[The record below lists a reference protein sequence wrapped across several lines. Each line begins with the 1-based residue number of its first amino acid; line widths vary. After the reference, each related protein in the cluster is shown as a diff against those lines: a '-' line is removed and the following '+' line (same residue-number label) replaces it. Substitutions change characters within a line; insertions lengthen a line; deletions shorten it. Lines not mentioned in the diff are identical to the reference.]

1 MDLQNFKSGK
11 YIKQIEYKSFSPEKI
26 YHGWIIS
33 SPEVNKL
40 LAEANRLIGELNA
53 FSQIIPDVDFFI
65 SMYILKEAT
74 TSSRIEG
81 TKTNMKEALIKE
93 EDINPENRDDW
104 AEVQNYIK
112 AINTSIKELDKLPI
126 SNRLLRNTHKTLLTG
141 VRGKYK
147 IPGEFRK
154 SQNWIGA
161 TLKDA
166 VFVPPHYS
174 EIQEL
179 MGDLEKFIN
188 DNEYPIPHLIKIA
201 IAHYQF
207 ETIHPFLD
215 GNGRLGRLL
224 ITLYLVSNNVLR
236 KPSLYL
242 SDFFEKNKTFYYDNL
257 MSARLNNNLTQWI
270 KFFLVGVIDTS
281 KESIQVFKDIIA
293 LKNNLE
299 LDKLPKLGSKIENG
313 RKLLKQLFQ
322 KPITDAKFVS
332 GYLQISSSTA
342 NRLIN
347 QFIELEI
354 LTELTGYKRNRKF
367 IFKEYFNIFQRVNN
381 TNPQT

>member
-1 MDLQNFKSGK
+1 MDLQNFISGK
-11 YIKQIEYKSFSPEKI
+11 FVKQIEYKSFSPEKI
-26 YHGWIIS
+26 NHEWIIS
-33 SPEVNKL
+33 TPEVNKQ

-65 SMYILKEAT
+65 TMHILKEAT

-81 TKTNMKEALIKE
+81 TKTNMEEALVKE

-112 AINTSIKELDKLPI
+112 AINTSIKELEILPI
-126 SNRLLRNTHKTLLTG
+126 SNRLIKNTHKTILAA
-141 VRGKYK
+141 VRGKHK

-166 VFVPPHYS
+166 IFIPPHHS
-174 EIQEL
+174 EVLDL
-179 MGDLEKFIN
+179 MSDLVKFIN
-188 DNEYPIPHLIKIA
+188 NDDNHIPHLIKIA

-224 ITLYLVSNNVLR
+224 ITLYLVSNNVLK

-242 SDFFEKNKTFYYDNL
+242 SDFFEKNKGYYYDNL
-257 MSARLNNNLTQWI
+257 MTVRLTSNLTQWI
-270 KFFLVGVIDTS
+270 KFFLVGVIETS

-293 LKNNLE
+293 LKTDIE
-299 LDKLPKLGSKIENG
+299 TKRLPTLGSKIE
-313 RKLLKQLFQ
+313 KAQILLKQLFQ
-322 KPITDAKFVS
+322 NPITDSKQVS
-332 GYLQISSSTA
+332 ELLEISPSTA

-347 QFIELEI
+347 DLIKLKI

-367 IFKEYFNIFQRVNN
+367 MFEEYFKIFHRELES
-381 TNPQT
+381 